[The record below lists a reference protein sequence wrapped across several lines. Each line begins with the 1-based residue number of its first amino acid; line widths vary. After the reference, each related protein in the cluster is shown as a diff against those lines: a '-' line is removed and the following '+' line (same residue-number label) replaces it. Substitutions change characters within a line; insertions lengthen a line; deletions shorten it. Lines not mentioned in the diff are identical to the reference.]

1 MISYGL
7 MGNFTI
13 FTILRTQLIFA
24 VYSFSPSKEDIQNL
38 EDFLLPL
45 LYLAYTLEN
54 DRVSNSADVIKL
66 LKSATTNGN
75 IRFYTVYLNGKYVPF
90 NFYFKISKTRIPKIN
105 LMLIEL
111 VEAYRIR
118 ALRHRKLIND
128 SLLDTPKIENLQEV
142 GNVLAISYYTSLEFI
157 DHSDFMVFLLTI

>member
-1 MISYGL
+1 
-7 MGNFTI
+7 
-13 FTILRTQLIFA
+13 
-24 VYSFSPSKEDIQNL
+24 
-38 EDFLLPL
+38 
-45 LYLAYTLEN
+45 
-54 DRVSNSADVIKL
+54 
-66 LKSATTNGN
+66 
-75 IRFYTVYLNGKYVPF
+75 
-90 NFYFKISKTRIPKIN
+90 
-105 LMLIEL
+105 MLIEL